1 MLDLDV
7 RGFFDAMSHEW
18 TVRFLRHRIGD
29 KRLLRLIVKWLKVGV
44 MEDGRVVRSERGTPQ
59 GSVISP
65 TLANVYL
72 HYVFDLWVHAW
83 RRKKATGDMTV
94 IRYADDAVLGFEHEH
109 EARAFL
115 QQLQERLAT
124 FDLELHPDKTR
135 IIEFGRHAR
144 AQRKARGER
153 KPETFDFL
161 GFTHF
166 CTYSRKYG
174 SFVIGRK
181 TIK

>member
-44 MEDGRVVRSERGTPQ
+44 MENGRVVRSERGTPQ

-72 HYVFDLWVHAW
+72 HL
-83 RRKKATGDMTV
+83 
-94 IRYADDAVLGFEHEH
+94 
-109 EARAFL
+109 
-115 QQLQERLAT
+115 
-124 FDLELHPDKTR
+124 
-135 IIEFGRHAR
+135 
-144 AQRKARGER
+144 
-153 KPETFDFL
+153 
-161 GFTHF
+161 
-166 CTYSRKYG
+166 
-174 SFVIGRK
+174 
-181 TIK
+181 